1 MDAIGPLHAGIQYYE
16 VFFGGAHGTRM
27 VSELDLRPYDAVT
40 KPSQQL
46 VAGNLAGYQ
55 AFQRLMTHQRLVR
68 EFPLR
73 NNIYAFNASRTRF
86 YPYQFKPLI
95 KLLDSPHHRLLIC
108 DEVGL
113 GKTIEAGLILTELR
127 ARQTMRTV
135 LVVCPS
141 NLTGKWKLELHL
153 RFGDEF
159 RILKVQDFLQYL
171 DDYENAP
178 DRADLNAIVSLESIR
193 VDTVLERLE
202 ALTPSFDLVIVD
214 EAHHMRNF
222 GRRQR
227 QVGELLSQS
236 AAAMIMLTATPVQL
250 GSENLFSL
258 LNILDA
264 EDFPDQYTAD
274 LRFSQNE
281 PIVRTQALLGRIP
294 PELAAALSSLERAKQ
309 SAWVDGNP
317 LYADVVARLHAF
329 TRPDVPADVDRRV
342 LLDLQRDTAELN
354 LLGHIFTRTRKRDVH
369 TEVAHR
375 RAFALELEFSPLER
389 SFYDAVSALVK
400 AQSEAAG
407 HMPVIQQWRLNTPR
421 RRMASSLHA
430 MVEHYRRAMPWEEA
444 DLPDDLDVDD
454 GESVRLYGVEGARA
468 KLTELLRHWPK
479 QAPDSK
485 YDRFLSMLRE
495 LRGPDGHCKVIV
507 FATFVGTLDYL
518 ARRLTEDGFGVRLI
532 SGQVAPEERPRIIVE
547 FRDDPAVDVFLSSRV
562 GSEGLDFQ
570 FCDTMFNYDLPW
582 NPMEVE
588 QRIGRLDRIG
598 QESPVIRIYNFWVKE
613 TIEERILRR
622 LYERIGIFE
631 RSIGD
636 LEAILGNV
644 VQELER
650 DVFSKSLTPAEQAAR
665 VEQVALALEAKLR
678 QTEALES
685 DAARFIGTDAYF
697 EGEITAIRE
706 RRRYVTG
713 EQLRRFL
720 EDFLRNQAPRARLEY
735 DRAIQ
740 SGRLVPDDRLR
751 DFVRRRHKSHELT
764 TLLSA
769 GEQGLPI
776 TFDSQVAF
784 RRPNVD
790 FINVLHPLITAIVE
804 EYAAEGQS
812 GPIAQ
817 HVVLRTDQLSQGF
830 YFFFVFRLRVHAA
843 RGGNTLESV
852 ILQEDGTEA
861 CDSSK
866 AEVVL
871 GEMVE
876 SGEEPERAPIEY
888 DPVAAQRAYEAG
900 LGSFLTRVQSLR
912 AEIERSNDLFVER
925 RLASLKTS
933 YSKNIQK
940 QKELLVRAQ
949 ASNRQERYLR
959 LLKGTITRLES
970 ELAEKANDLE
980 GQRSVEIDYDE
991 IAAGVLEVA

>member
-1 MDAIGPLHAGIQYYE
+1 
-16 VFFGGAHGTRM
+16 M
-27 VSELDLRPYDAVT
+27 VAELDLRPYDVVT
-40 KPSQQL
+40 KPSGHL
-46 VAGNLAGYQ
+46 VAGNLAGYE
-55 AFQRLMTHQRLVR
+55 AFQRLMTFQRLVR

-141 NLTGKWKLELHL
+141 NLTGKWKLELRL

-159 RILKVQDFLQYL
+159 RILRVQDFLEYL

-178 DRADLNAIVSLESIR
+178 DGTDLNGIVSLESMR
-193 VDTVLERLE
+193 VDRVLERLE

-222 GRRQR
+222 GRKQR

-274 LRFSQNE
+274 LRFTQNE

-294 PELAAALSSLERAKQ
+294 PQLAAALSSLERAKE

-317 LYADVVARLHAF
+317 LYADVVTRLQALIQ
-329 TRPDVPADVDRRV
+329 PDVPSAVDHRV

-354 LLGHIFTRTRKRDVH
+354 LLGHIFTRTRKREVH
-369 TEVAHR
+369 TEVPHR

-389 SFYDAVSALVK
+389 RFYDAVCALVQ

-407 HMPVIQQWRLNTPR
+407 HMPVIQQWRLNMPQ

-430 MVEHYRRAMPWEEA
+430 MVEHYREAMPWEEA
-444 DLPDDLDVDD
+444 DVPDDLEVEDEDE
-454 GESVRLYGVEGARA
+454 ESIRPLGVEGARA
-468 KLTELLRHWPK
+468 QLTDLLRRWPNET
-479 QAPDSK
+479 PDSK

-495 LRGPDGHCKVIV
+495 LQGSEGRCKVIV

-518 ARRLTEDGFGVRLI
+518 ARRLAKDGFGVRLI
-532 SGQVAPEERPRIIVE
+532 SGQVAPGERPRIIAE
-547 FRDDPAVDVFLSSRV
+547 FRDDPAVHVFLSSRV

-613 TIEERILRR
+613 TIEARILRR

-631 RSIGD
+631 RSVGD

-644 VQELER
+644 IHELER
-650 DVFSKSLTPAEQAAR
+650 DVFSRSLTPAEQAAR

-678 QTEALES
+678 QTEALET

-697 EGEITAIRE
+697 EGEIAAIRE
-706 RRRYVTG
+706 RRRYVTA

-720 EDFLRNQAPRARLEY
+720 EDFLRNQAPRSRLEY
-735 DRAIQ
+735 DRAVQ
-740 SGRLVPDDRLR
+740 SGRLVADDRLR
-751 DFVRRRHKSHELT
+751 DFVRRRHKSNELT
-764 TLLSA
+764 ALLSA

-784 RRPNVD
+784 RRPTVD

-804 EYAAEGQS
+804 EYVAEGKS
-812 GPIAQ
+812 GPTAQ

-852 ILQEDGTEA
+852 ILRADGIEA
-861 CDSSK
+861 CDSSM
-866 AEVVL
+866 AEIVL

-876 SGEEPERAPIEY
+876 SGEEPQEAPIEY
-888 DPVAAQRAYEAG
+888 DPVAAQHAYEAG
-900 LGSFLTRVQSLR
+900 LNSFLSRVQGLR
-912 AEIERSNDLFVER
+912 AGIERNNDLFVER

-940 QKELLVRAQ
+940 QKDLLARAQ
-949 ASNRQERYLR
+949 AANRQERYLR
-959 LLKGTITRLES
+959 LLKGTITRLEG
-970 ELAEKANDLE
+970 ELAEKTNDLE